1 MSMRFVIISFC
12 VVFLTQAAQA
22 DNLQP
27 IADIEQAAY
36 VHALNDAQLS
46 YNSPQVLVESLDNR
60 LRLQQCEK
68 MLQTFSS
75 SAANT
80 VGSRT
85 IGVKCPAATE
95 WTVYVPVKV
104 KVMKPVVVAAKPLSA
119 HTTLTQADV
128 RMQLMDIA
136 ELRQGFLESTAQIAG
151 QQLRYPLTVGSVIP
165 SRGLKQEKVVKRGE
179 QIVLVAAA
187 GTMEVRMN
195 GTALEDASIGDKV
208 RVRNSSSE
216 RVVEGIVYSPGI
228 VKVTM

>member
-1 MSMRFVIISFC
+1 MSMRTIIISLC
-12 VVFLTQAAQA
+12 VGFLTQGAQA

-27 IADIEQAAY
+27 LADIEQAAY

-68 MLQTFSS
+68 SLQTFSN

-85 IGVKCPAATE
+85 IGVKCPATTE

-104 KVMKPVVVAAKPLSA
+104 KVMKEVVVAAKPLSA
-119 HTTLTQADV
+119 HTTLTEADV
-128 RMQLMDIA
+128 RMQVMDIA
-136 ELRQGFLESTAQIAG
+136 DLRQGFLESTAQIEG

-195 GTALEDASIGDKV
+195 GTALEDASIGDTV
-208 RVRNSSSE
+208 RVRNNSSE
-216 RVVEGIVYSPGI
+216 RVVEGVVHAAGI

>member
-1 MSMRFVIISFC
+1 MSMRSIIISFC
-12 VVFLTQAAQA
+12 VVFLTHTAQA
-22 DNLQP
+22 DNLQS
-27 IADIEQAAY
+27 IVDIEQAAY

-68 MLQTFSS
+68 PLQTFSN

-85 IGVKCPAATE
+85 IGVKCSAATE

-119 HTTLTQADV
+119 HTTLTEADV

-136 ELRQGFLESTAQIAG
+136 DLRQGFLESTAQIHG

>member
-1 MSMRFVIISFC
+1 MTLRLMIASLC
-12 VVFLTQAAQA
+12 VVFLTHTAQA

-27 IADIEQAAY
+27 ITDIEQAAY

-60 LRLQQCEK
+60 LRLQRCEK
-68 MLQTFSS
+68 TLKTFSN

-104 KVMKPVVVAAKPLSA
+104 KVMKPVVVAAKPLA
-119 HTTLTQADV
+119 PHTTLSAADV
-128 RMQLMDIA
+128 RMQVMDIA
-136 ELRQGFLESTAQIAG
+136 ELRQGFLESTAQIEG
-151 QQLRYPLTVGSVIP
+151 QQLRYPLSVGSVIP
-165 SRGLKQEKVVKRGE
+165 SRGLKQEKVVRRGE

-187 GTMEVRMN
+187 GSMEVRMN
-195 GTALEDASIGDKV
+195 GTALEDASVGDKV
-208 RVRNSSSE
+208 RVKNSSSE
-216 RVVEGIVYSPGI
+216 RVVEGIVHSPGI
-228 VKVTM
+228 VKVIM